1 MVEFITSQR
10 ETEEERSWGL
20 AGGWGGRE
28 KEREDER
35 GGGRD
40 EEIERGSGQGWGFGR
55 HWVGD
60 GGVNANK

>member
-10 ETEEERSWGL
+10 ETKEERSWGL
-20 AGGWGGRE
+20 AGGGRE
-28 KEREDER
+28 KESEDER

-55 HWVGD
+55 HWVED